1 MILFRMVLL
10 VFGVLCSAPAFAQSE
25 KTTPFETGARQAL
38 LYDHSARAV
47 LYAREGEARLNPAS
61 LVKLMT
67 AALVF
72 RELAE
77 GRLKGEDTMVTSA
90 DAWRRGGAVSGN
102 PNMLLTPG
110 KVTSVQELLAG
121 LVVAGANDAA
131 LTLAEGIAGKEER
144 FVELMNRQAGTLG
157 MGGTTFRNATGL
169 AAEGQAATLQDL
181 VKLAEWIIDTFP
193 AHYALFATR
202 EVPIGKNRQIN
213 RNPLLTMD
221 IGADGL
227 MTGASPESGQAL
239 VGSAVHEGRRLIVA
253 LAGTDTPVERAQ
265 EARKLLDYGFRRFET
280 RQIFAPGEAVGEV
293 SVYGGA
299 AGHVKAIAPE
309 GIRLPLPRG
318 SAEATQLRL
327 VYRGP
332 LVAPVAQ
339 GADIARLEV
348 LVDKR
353 VVLSRPLAAGE
364 AVARGGVVS
373 RARDAALELAR
384 QASHHGWQWLVER
397 ASDRFSA
404 KKT

>member
-1 MILFRMVLL
+1 MILLRVVLL
-10 VFGVLCSAPAFAQSE
+10 ASGVLVGAPAFAQAE
-25 KTTPFETGARQAL
+25 KAVPFETGARQAL

-47 LYAREGEARLNPAS
+47 LFAREGEARLNPAS
-61 LVKLMT
+61 LVKLMS

-144 FVELMNRQAGTLG
+144 FVDLMNRQAEALG
-157 MGGTTFRNATGL
+157 MKGTTFRNATGL
-169 AAEGQAATLQDL
+169 AAEGQAATLQDF

-202 EVPIGKNRQIN
+202 EIPIGKNRQIN
-213 RNPLLTMD
+213 RNPLLTME

-239 VGSAVHEGRRLIVA
+239 VGSAVQDGRRLILA

-280 RQIFAPGEAVGEV
+280 RDLFAPGEVVGEV

-299 AGHVKAIAPE
+299 AGQVQAVAPQ

-332 LVAPVAQ
+332 LVAPVEQ
-339 GADIARLEV
+339 GAEIARLEV

-353 VVLSRPLAAGE
+353 LVLSRPLVAA
-364 AVARGGVVS
+364 ASVARGGLVS
-373 RARDAALELAR
+373 RARDAGLELVR
-384 QASHHGWQWLVER
+384 QTSRHGWQWVLDKLSQRTAR
-397 ASDRFSA
+397 AG
-404 KKT
+404 